1 MEEGRRKEYHTKQ
14 GETLKGTS
22 TRIEYSNFE
31 DDIKDS
37 SQVRSEEKIKKE
49 KIKSIKEIMEI

>member
-1 MEEGRRKEYHTKQ
+1 MEEGRQKEYHTKQ
-14 GETLKGTS
+14 GETL
-22 TRIEYSNFE
+22 I